1 MLLVLV
7 FSWKGYPVYSSLH
20 TLMMISNNIITHF
33 FIHHRSYLA
42 SFFDKT
48 LYSHAKKRSYRVLFQ
63 FESFQKPALL
73 HATYKSYTNAR
84 MTLEC
89 ISTLTLNCD
98 QISVALGLQHQNYH
112 NKVAPAPRIAF
123 HKSSEPTL
131 VYVCCI
137 QNITFDWK

>member
-1 MLLVLV
+1 MIFIASALRLNIFSVL
-7 FSWKGYPVYSSLH
+7 
-20 TLMMISNNIITHF
+20 
-33 FIHHRSYLA
+33 FIHRRGYSA

-98 QISVALGLQHQNYH
+98 QISVALGLQHQNYYIM
-112 NKVAPAPRIAF
+112 VAQAPGLAF
-123 HKSSEPTL
+123 YKSLKPSL